1 MPSDTE
7 TNQYQVVAEVQQN
20 TPDVTQSV
28 QKSWILWEQ
37 NYLLIT
43 EFKFLYRARGL
54 LSSDHSPTDHWK
66 PSESILFPALF
77 PTIRK
82 LQSHTQK
89 YFSNISLLFQ
99 HRAK

>member
-1 MPSDTE
+1 ME
-7 TNQYQVVAEVQQN
+7 
-20 TPDVTQSV
+20 
-28 QKSWILWEQ
+28 L
-37 NYLLIT
+37 
-43 EFKFLYRARGL
+43 
-54 LSSDHSPTDHWK
+54 SPTDHWK